1 MAGVQVRHF
10 ENILSHGNRT
20 VSWCA
25 SVRFG
30 KCLDKFKK
38 SDLDGIA
45 GQPHAPQGV
54 HRLEKV
60 KVLRASVT
68 PPSEQA
74 PPVPTSDFFRA
85 VPRAVYITKV
95 MPQKHGHTANCGK
108 SRALQR
114 GQRQATVG
122 HEADCM
128 RRMEELLANLDEC
141 QRRLEQTNDRMNHD
155 LADEVENEAKKRK
168 LIPSQPDPKTTMVPS
183 RRGQI
188 RWSRT

>member
-1 MAGVQVRHF
+1 MEGTWLGVQVRHF
-10 ENILSHGNRT
+10 ENILSDGNRT

-25 SVRFG
+25 SVRLG

-68 PPSEQA
+68 PPSEQT
-74 PPVPTSDFFRA
+74 PPVPTSDFFR
-85 VPRAVYITKV
+85 VGTRAVYITKV
-95 MPQKHGHTANCGK
+95 MPEKHGHTANCGK
-108 SRALQR
+108 GTALQR

-122 HEADCM
+122 HKADCM
-128 RRMEELLANLDEC
+128 RRLEELLASGAER
-141 QRRLEQTNDRMNHD
+141 QHKLEQVKDRMNHY
-155 LADEVENEAKKRK
+155 LSEEEENEAKKRAN
-168 LIPSQPDPKTTMVPS
+168 
-183 RRGQI
+183 
-188 RWSRT
+188 